1 MTKRLSLIAIL
12 LALIMLLSSSARA
25 SFSSAVD
32 AENTSDTIWD
42 GKSVIVRLVASELVE
57 FPKGEVEARIE
68 DMRFKSPALQFLFT
82 STGAEKMAKT
92 YPGFTTEDTVIM
104 DLAGRECRIGDLTR
118 IITVDFKTKEQANE
132 FLQHC

>member
-1 MTKRLSLIAIL
+1 
-12 LALIMLLSSSARA
+12 MLLSNNAQA
-25 SFSSAVD
+25 SFSSPVD
-32 AENTSDTIWD
+32 AENTADTVWD
-42 GKSVIVRLVASELVE
+42 GKSVIVRLITSDLVE

-82 STGAEKMAKT
+82 TTGAEKMAQT
-92 YPGFTTEDTVIM
+92 YPGFTIEDTVIM
-104 DLAGRECRIGDLTR
+104 DLAGQECRIGDLTR